1 MPPPAEPLAP
11 ASAGDA
17 SDASLPE
24 VRGGSRAYLDATVAL
39 FAKTFKADRAALY
52 LYDEEANSLSMR
64 AALGFP
70 MFGKA
75 TIVVKLGEGLA
86 GRALAERRPIYT
98 EMASSMRGYVSH
110 PNFPDG
116 DTQTFLGIP
125 LLRGRERIGVV
136 ALYRRTGHPFL
147 AEEISAAR
155 LKASE
160 MADAIQSAGALL
172 LAEHGAAA
180 AAAIAARSGVLVP
193 TEQMAFRGSAV
204 SNGWA
209 MGPVRV
215 AKAKLSLAPA
225 GGGGGAPRPP
235 AVRSL
240 D

>member
-1 MPPPAEPLAP
+1 MPPPADPISPAP
-11 ASAGDA
+11 AGS
-17 SDASLPE
+17 STDASLPE
-24 VRGGSRAYLDATVAL
+24 VRGGSRAFLDSAVAL

-160 MADAIQSAGALL
+160 MADAIQSAGARL
-172 LAEHGAAA
+172 LAEHGGVALRHQRR
-180 AAAIAARSGVLVP
+180 ARRNQKPDTG
-193 TEQMAFRGSAV
+193 TGHHH
-204 SNGWA
+204 
-209 MGPVRV
+209 
-215 AKAKLSLAPA
+215 
-225 GGGGGAPRPP
+225 
-235 AVRSL
+235 
-240 D
+240 